1 MEEKYTVIGIEHRSY
16 VSKKTG
22 KNVEGYNLYLTQE
35 VDDKNVLGVRC
46 YSEWISPEI
55 TPTKSRSAVRSRWA
69 ITASAVSLA
78 LPSSDGL
85 ASGHRSSS
93 CKGFGRGCAGGRKC
107 TSQA

>member
-46 YSEWISPEI
+46 YSEWLSPEMFSDEI
-55 TPTKSRSAVRSRWA
+55 EVGSV
-69 ITASAVSLA
+69 VSL
-78 LPSSDGL
+78 GYN
-85 ASGHRSSS
+85 R
-93 CKGFGRGCAGGRKC
+93 FGRLAKLCRFYGVSADYILGLPKGLQWPR
-107 TSQA
+107 

>member
-46 YSEWISPEI
+46 YSELGYN
-55 TPTKSRSAVRSRWA
+55 R
-69 ITASAVSLA
+69 
-78 LPSSDGL
+78 
-85 ASGHRSSS
+85 
-93 CKGFGRGCAGGRKC
+93 FGRVAGV
-107 TSQA
+107 TVL